1 MNAKIVK
8 VTKEYF
14 ETEGG
19 KQHPMMFELDEIPT
33 VEEFQEVYDEWVKV
47 FQEKGLIANGT
58 KTTEHKQNG

>member
-14 ETEGG
+14 ETEDG
-19 KQHPMMFELDEIPT
+19 KQHPMMFELDEVPT

-58 KTTEHKQNG
+58 KTTGYKQNG